1 MWKYGNLYV
10 TNMNMDLYADVST
23 SNVNLNKMKVT
34 EVDKAENTTAVDIA
48 KSNTVKAY
56 SV

>member
-10 TNMNMDLYADVST
+10 TNINMDLYADVST
-23 SNVNLNKMKVT
+23 SNVNLNKMQVT

-48 KSNTVKAY
+48 K
-56 SV
+56 

>member
-1 MWKYGNLYV
+1 M

-23 SNVNLNKMKVT
+23 SNVNLNKMQVT
-34 EVDKAENTTAVDIA
+34 KVDKAENTTAVDIA